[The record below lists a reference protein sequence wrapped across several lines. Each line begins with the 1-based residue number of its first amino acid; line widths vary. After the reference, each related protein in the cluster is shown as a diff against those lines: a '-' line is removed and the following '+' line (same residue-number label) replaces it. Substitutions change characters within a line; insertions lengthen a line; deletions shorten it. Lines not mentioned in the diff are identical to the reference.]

1 MKTENPFYQQG
12 RVARQYFEGKRE
24 IGMSKMVER
33 SIVSR
38 KNVIVIAIAI
48 AVLLFM
54 ASGSFYRYIRG
65 GGVSPFDISA
75 MLIIVF
81 ALLERAQGRYE
92 YEADARCIRFR
103 KRSWLGSKDYEVSY
117 RDIIGIYKYKAKL
130 IGYLKFRRTHRLNS
144 ALDGRMV
151 WAIAYKVGVSGK
163 PEHYERIYFK
173 PSDEMLQYLSERM
186 PGKVMVPETQVVV
199 DAFRDEEAGKK

>member
-1 MKTENPFYQQG
+1 
-12 RVARQYFEGKRE
+12 
-24 IGMSKMVER
+24 MSKLVEKN
-33 SIVSR
+33 ITSR
-38 KNVIVIAIAI
+38 KNMLFVGLG
-48 AVLLFM
+48 VLLLLFI
-54 ASGSFYRYIRG
+54 ASGNVYRYVRG
-65 GGVSPFDISA
+65 YGVSPFEVVSV
-75 MLIIVF
+75 LIIVF
-81 ALLERAQGRYE
+81 ALLDRAQGRYE
-92 YEADARCIRFR
+92 YEADARCIKFR
-103 KRSWLGSKDYEVSY
+103 KRSWLGPKEVEVSY

-130 IGYLKFRRTHRLNS
+130 IGYLKFRRTYRLNS

-199 DAFRDEEAGKK
+199 DAFRDEEAGKNK